1 MFIGDGLVP
10 IGRGAIRGRRQI
22 DTDHFR
28 SPRPLSSM
36 GATGKQGEYIYFK

>member
-1 MFIGDGLVP
+1 M
-10 IGRGAIRGRRQI
+10 GRGAVRGRRQI

-36 GATGKQGEYIYFK
+36 GATGKQGKNHIFKEVNN